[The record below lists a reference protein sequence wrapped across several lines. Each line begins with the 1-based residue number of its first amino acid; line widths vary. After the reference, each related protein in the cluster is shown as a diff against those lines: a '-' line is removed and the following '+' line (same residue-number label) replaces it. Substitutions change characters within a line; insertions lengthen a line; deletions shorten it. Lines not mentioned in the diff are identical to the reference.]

1 MGKNKMEVVGLI
13 TANTEINTITE
24 NEQSKNTKHL

>member
-13 TANTEINTITE
+13 TANVPQIRLVAISYN
-24 NEQSKNTKHL
+24 KLK